1 MYMRI
6 YICTYVH
13 ICIYA
18 IGAIRIVP
26 NGSSS
31 LPSPAQL
38 PSAQSS
44 QPSQLI
50 QHSQPNQLSQPI
62 HFSKPSKLS

>member
-1 MYMRI
+1 MYIRI

-18 IGAIRIVP
+18 VGANRIVP
-26 NGSSS
+26 NGPSS

-44 QPSQLI
+44 QSSQLI
-50 QHSQPNQLSQPI
+50 QPSQPNQLSQPR
-62 HFSKPSKLS
+62 HFGKLS